1 MDPDVV
7 ISVSAN
13 EIGPAAV
20 GWLHRTILLP
30 ASFLSLE
37 DEAQR
42 AILCHEF
49 LHILHNDWLT
59 NVCEE
64 LIGACFWFHPAIC
77 WLLSQTRLAREEL
90 IDSEVVRLTGA
101 REPYIEALLTMAG
114 ADSDT
119 GLMPAPLFFRSH
131 LATRMLSLLVDR
143 PVSRFRLLFS
153 YISISILLGSVAWI
167 AVTTFPLIAL
177 PERSEPAATTEMT
190 VDPLLAQ
197 PQVETYEPGD
207 GVIPPRIITHVDPQ
221 FSDAARQS
229 RIQGTVLL

>member
-1 MDPDVV
+1 MDPEVV
-7 ISVSAN
+7 ITVSAS

-59 NVCEE
+59 TVCEE
-64 LIGACFWFHPAIC
+64 LIGACLWFHPAIW
-77 WLLSQTRLAREEL
+77 WLLSQTRLAREQL

-101 REPYIEALLTMAG
+101 REPYVEALLTVAG
-114 ADSDT
+114 AYSDA
-119 GLMPAPLFFRSH
+119 GLMPAPSFFRSH
-131 LATRMLSLLVDR
+131 LAKRMLSLLVDR

-153 YISISILLGSVAWI
+153 YISMTILLGSVAWI
-167 AVTTFPLIAL
+167 AVITFPLMAL
-177 PERSEPAATTEMT
+177 PQTWEPATTNEMT
-190 VDPLLAQ
+190 VVATRAIA
-197 PQVETYEPGD
+197 EK
-207 GVIPPRIITHVDPQ
+207 ISRSRNSPRCWMRE
-221 FSDAARQS
+221 SS
-229 RIQGTVLL
+229 LS